1 MALDLV
7 WGLVLISALAVVLF
21 LLTTNLARRL
31 SPAILS
37 PLALLVVG
45 TLLLY
50 IRSIWYDLR
59 LADWLPF
66 SNLIVVANWLPLFA
80 AVLAGITWEK
90 TRDCAWRRLGSTGAL
105 GCTAMYA
112 LLSPVLGTAPECGN
126 RWDKMGNCLQTTDFT
141 CSAASAATLLNAH
154 GIPAS
159 EQEMAD
165 LCLTRHGTSWQGLY
179 RGLKLKTAGTK
190 WDVQVVA
197 CSRQELRNLSGPMI
211 ISVGLE
217 STAPGD
223 SDFTREFGWIP
234 GVNHSVVLLGFTSYG
249 CATIADPTQELSRE
263 QWDDEML
270 KVLWRGYGIRLVE
283 RE

>member
-7 WGLVLISALAVVLF
+7 WGLVLISALAAALF
-21 LLTTNLARRL
+21 LLTVNLVRRF
-31 SPAILS
+31 SPATLS

-45 TLLLY
+45 ALLLY
-50 IRSIWYDLR
+50 IRSIWYDIR

-66 SNLIVVANWLPLFA
+66 SNLIVLGNWLPLFA

-90 TRDCAWRRLGSTGAL
+90 TRDCSWRRLSSTGAL

-126 RWDKMGNCLQTTDFT
+126 RWDKMGNCLQTTDYT

-154 GIPAS
+154 GIRAS

-217 STAPGD
+217 SSAPGD

-234 GVNHSVVLLGFTSYG
+234 GVNHSVVLLGFTCYG